1 MDSVKEKQAMAF
13 ESLKGKF
20 GYTNVFASPR
30 LVKIVVS
37 SGIGSV
43 KEKDR
48 KKPELIAERLA
59 RITGQKPA
67 TRLSKKSIATF
78 RLRQGEPVGYQI
90 TLRGARMYGF
100 LDKLLTIAI
109 PRTRD
114 FRGLTANSIDS
125 VGNYTL
131 GIKDHTIFPET
142 GDEEL
147 KDVFGLAVTI
157 VTSSNNKEETK
168 AFLDLLGFPF
178 KKDEV
183 LKK

>member
-1 MDSVKEKQAMAF
+1 MESVKEKQAKAF
-13 ESLKGKF
+13 DSLKGQF
-20 GYTNVFASPR
+20 GYKNKMQAPKIT
-30 LVKIVVS
+30 KIVVS

-48 KKPELIAERLA
+48 KKPELIANRLEK
-59 RITGQKPA
+59 ITGQKAA
-67 TRLSKKSIATF
+67 TRVSKKSIASF

-100 LDKLLTIAI
+100 LDKLLNIAI

-114 FRGLTANSIDS
+114 FRGLSANSIDAI
-125 VGNYTL
+125 GNYTL

-147 KDVFGLAVTI
+147 KDVFGLAVTL
-157 VTSSNNKEETK
+157 VTTSKTKPETK

-183 LKK
+183 LRK

>member
-1 MDSVKEKQAMAF
+1 MDSVKEKQAKAF
-13 ESLKGKF
+13 ELLKGKF
-20 GYTNVFASPR
+20 GYTNKMQAPKIT
-30 LVKIVVS
+30 KIVVS

-100 LDKLLTIAI
+100 LDKLLNIAI

-125 VGNYTL
+125 IGNYTL

-147 KDVFGLAVTI
+147 KDVFGLAVTV
-157 VTSSNNKEETK
+157 VTSSNNKAETK
-168 AFLDLLGFPF
+168 AFLDVLGFPF

>member
-1 MDSVKEKQAMAF
+1 MESIKEKQAKAF
-13 ESLKGKF
+13 DTLKGAF
-20 GYTNVFASPR
+20 GYTNKMQAPKIT
-30 LVKIVVS
+30 KIVVS

-48 KKPELIAERLA
+48 KKPELIADRLA
-59 RITGQKPA
+59 KITGQKPA
-67 TRLSKKSIATF
+67 TRLSKKSIAGF

-90 TLRGARMYGF
+90 TLRGKRMYGF
-100 LDKLLTIAI
+100 LDKLLYVAI

-114 FRGLTANSIDS
+114 FRGLASKSIDDI
-125 VGNYTL
+125 GNYTL

-147 KDVFGLAVTI
+147 KDVFGMAVTI
-157 VTSSNNKEETK
+157 VTSSKTKPETK

-178 KKDEV
+178 KKDEA
-183 LKK
+183 KK